1 MENKAFN
8 QVYNDI
14 LSKVLQL
21 SEDPSQFADYLTQ
34 QIRELIGARTIV
46 IAVKAESEPTKIFS
60 VFPRRRTEWANQ
72 NEVLQ
77 LAELSGDFEKIQY
90 LGQETS
96 GEAIALLLKTLEI
109 DKAIVIPLIA
119 ANRKVGSILLLDILD
134 EFGIESVIDLLTRL
148 SGVFALVIRNS
159 ILYQNMENLVATRTN
174 ELRKKNNDL
183 EEALV
188 QAEKSEMRT
197 RDILQTAMDGFWVVD
212 LKGKFI
218 EVNEVACE
226 KVGYT
231 RKEMLKLGIFDLEIV
246 ETAEQTQKHIQ
257 KIFEI
262 GEDRFE
268 TKHRCK
274 NGEIIDVELSVKFQS
289 NQNLFVCFVRDITD
303 RKKAEKELKESEF
316 NLRKAQQMAH
326 IGSWKWIMAT
336 DTVYW
341 SEELFRFHGLKPKP
355 QAPGFTEQ
363 DDLATPESRER
374 LKAAIDKSIQNGESY
389 EIELEHISPQDKNIK
404 HTIARGEPV
413 FDSYGKI
420 IGFQGTLQDIT
431 DRKNAEKA
439 LRISEER
446 FSLAMKASNDG
457 LFDWNLETNEI
468 YYSPGWK
475 KMLGYEDHELP
486 NDFSIWESHT
496 EPGDAKRSWE
506 MQQKLIL
513 KQIDRFELE
522 FKMKHKEG
530 HWVDILSR
538 AEAIFN
544 NSGKAIRIVGT
555 HVDITTQKMAEH
567 DLKKGKSLLS
577 EAEILTGLGSWE
589 WDIANEIAHWSD
601 GLFNI
606 FKRNP
611 KEGAPNWKQHAA
623 FYVEEDFIQY
633 SKIVGECLKNG
644 TPYEFELRAI
654 CSDGEIRY
662 CIARGRAERNKEQ
675 VIDRMWGTLQDI
687 TEQKL
692 AEKKIRESEAK
703 FRAYIERA
711 PVAVFVTNLEG
722 QFLEINPAITNL
734 LDYDVATLKK
744 MSIQNIV
751 SEDDRDAIQ
760 QALENLRQSGYSEG
774 EFQLK
779 RIDGTSVWVLLN
791 INLIEGSIALGYST
805 NITERRLAELALVKN
820 KVRLQEALEVS
831 NRARQSLLSV
841 LEDQRAAER
850 EIQKLNAELE
860 QRVIQR
866 TAQLEEVNRELE
878 SFSYSVSHDLRAPLR
893 HISGFADMLA
903 NDTNDQLSEK
913 AQHYLHTINDSARK
927 MGVLIDD
934 LLSFSRTGRTEMR
947 KTSIGMNQV
956 VKDAIKQ
963 VEISTKDR
971 NIEWEIANLP
981 AAYGDYNLLLLVWIN
996 LVDNAVKYTRKREKA
1011 IIQIDCHKEKDEYIF
1026 RICDNGA
1033 GFDMKYAQKLF
1044 GVFQRLH
1051 SSNEFEGTGIGLAN
1065 VRRIILRHGGRSWAE
1080 AEPDK
1085 GATFYFTLPC

>member
-72 NEVLQ
+72 DEVLQ

-197 RDILQTAMDGFWVVD
+197 RDILQTAMDGFWVAD

-218 EVNEVACE
+218 EVNDVACK

-274 NGEIIDVELSVKFQS
+274 NGQIIDVELSVKFQS
-289 NQNLFVCFVRDITD
+289 NQNLFVVFVHDITE
-303 RKKAEKELKESEF
+303 RKKAEK
-316 NLRKAQQMAH
+316 
-326 IGSWKWIMAT
+326 
-336 DTVYW
+336 
-341 SEELFRFHGLKPKP
+341 
-355 QAPGFTEQ
+355 
-363 DDLATPESRER
+363 
-374 LKAAIDKSIQNGESY
+374 
-389 EIELEHISPQDKNIK
+389 
-404 HTIARGEPV
+404 
-413 FDSYGKI
+413 
-420 IGFQGTLQDIT
+420 
-431 DRKNAEKA
+431 
-439 LRISEER
+439 
-446 FSLAMKASNDG
+446 
-457 LFDWNLETNEI
+457 
-468 YYSPGWK
+468 
-475 KMLGYEDHELP
+475 
-486 NDFSIWESHT
+486 
-496 EPGDAKRSWE
+496 
-506 MQQKLIL
+506 
-513 KQIDRFELE
+513 
-522 FKMKHKEG
+522 
-530 HWVDILSR
+530 
-538 AEAIFN
+538 
-544 NSGKAIRIVGT
+544 
-555 HVDITTQKMAEH
+555 
-567 DLKKGKSLLS
+567 
-577 EAEILTGLGSWE
+577 
-589 WDIANEIAHWSD
+589 
-601 GLFNI
+601 
-606 FKRNP
+606 
-611 KEGAPNWKQHAA
+611 
-623 FYVEEDFIQY
+623 
-633 SKIVGECLKNG
+633 
-644 TPYEFELRAI
+644 
-654 CSDGEIRY
+654 
-662 CIARGRAERNKEQ
+662 
-675 VIDRMWGTLQDI
+675 
-687 TEQKL
+687 
-692 AEKKIRESEAK
+692 KIRDSEAK

-722 QFLEINPAITNL
+722 QFLEINPAITSL

-760 QALENLRQSGYSEG
+760 RALENLRQSGYAEG

-791 INLIEGSIALGYST
+791 INLIGGSIALGYCR
-805 NITERRLAELALVKN
+805 NITERKRAEEVLAKN
-820 KVRLQEALEVS
+820 KVSLQEALEVS

-860 QRVIQR
+860 QRVLQR
-866 TAQLEEVNRELE
+866 TAQLEEVNKELE

-903 NDTNDQLSEK
+903 NDTNDQLSSK
-913 AQHYLHTINDSARK
+913 AQHYLHTIKDSARK
-927 MGVLIDD
+927 MGILIDD

-1051 SSNEFEGTGIGLAN
+1051 SSTEFEGTGIGLAN
-1065 VRRIILRHGGRSWAE
+1065 VRRIILRHGGRTWAE